1 MKMLFTLLCF
11 VLAFTFANANLTEFK
26 FNQFSNF
33 KYQNKNV
40 SIQHKAYTIDSEILK
55 NMAGKNEFIITQF
68 PVNQFENA
76 NLIVRKVRNIF
87 DNNSK
92 FYRGNELVSAPDLQ
106 TYQGFVEGKQNSKVL
121 ITIVNGLMFTIVE
134 DKTETAYFFPSV
146 SNNSEYVLNYS
157 SDINVPGFT
166 NENDTQDDYKFLM
179 ELKNRISKN
188 EKVLSNDLLE
198 LELAYEADTEVFK
211 STGRNL
217 EKAQSYIITILTQVS
232 RLYEQFIDVRIKL
245 TWLKIWTESPSDPY
259 NSQGD
264 WTTILDKV
272 KTYWE
277 ENYQDVQ
284 RDVYHVST
292 SISYGGGGYGYF
304 NALCGN
310 KSFGMA
316 LTSLQGANNLPTFN
330 FSYDVYIVAHELGHN
345 FNAQHTH
352 SCFWNNIPLDTCVV
366 DKTCLPAGQQALP
379 NLGSIMSYCVGTNNQ
394 AGLGYQVRMIFR
406 PENIA
411 IMRAVAEQAECLS
424 KVEDAH
430 LLLLSPA
437 GQEVFTDIDTLHIRW
452 KAYNSTGI
460 DINYSTNAG
469 QSWELL
475 EQNVNPEITDYI
487 WKIPQICSIKMLIR
501 INDSKNPALAD
512 TSLLNFSIIMD
523 DAEKMVAYYPLDGNG
538 NDEQICHLYNA
549 ISVNNVQYNKD
560 RFTHDNKALELNGAN
575 YLKADGFNTSFDE
588 LTVTFW
594 VNPANLTGNQHLVGT
609 NWAEAWSFS
618 AYYWGQLGLSF
629 YVDGK
634 GSPEQIWGGVLE
646 INKWSYIA
654 FTFDGKNVRIYVDG
668 VMKAEKVWDNPVT
681 LNKFAN
687 TPLYIGARKD
697 NDFFSGKLD
706 EVKIF
711 KRALSLDEIMAR
723 VDVEDFDGKYN
734 MMFATS
740 PNPAK
745 KNLNLYFLSEQ
756 NESISFEI
764 FNLLG
769 ESIKKTNEKYYS
781 EGHHTEVIDISNLS
795 SGVYLCIMTSGS
807 RVEMRKI
814 VVME

>member
-1 MKMLFTLLCF
+1 MKILVTLLCF
-11 VLAFTFANANLTEFK
+11 VLAFTSANANLTEFK

-33 KYQNKNV
+33 KYQNKNA
-40 SIQHKAYTIDSEILK
+40 SIQHKAYSLDSEILK

-76 NLIVRKVRNIF
+76 NLIVRKVRNVF

-121 ITIVNGLMFTIVE
+121 ITIVNGLMFAIVE
-134 DKTETAYFFPSV
+134 CNDESAYFFPAV
-146 SNNSEYVLNYS
+146 SNNSEYVLNYA
-157 SDINVPGFT
+157 SDINVPGFI
-166 NENDTQDDYKFLM
+166 NENDTQDDYIFLM

-188 EKVLSNDLLE
+188 EKVLSKDLLE
-198 LELAYEADTEVFK
+198 LELAYEADTEIFK
-211 STGRNL
+211 ASGSNF
-217 EKAQSYIITILTQVS
+217 EKAQSYIITLLTQVS

-245 TWLKIWTESPSDPY
+245 TWLKVWTDSPADPY
-259 NSQGD
+259 NAKGD
-264 WTTILDKV
+264 WVPLRDKALI
-272 KTYWE
+272 YWSD
-277 ENYQDVQ
+277 NYSDVP
-284 RDVYHVST
+284 RDIYHVST
-292 SISYGGGGYGYF
+292 SIGYGGGGFGYLD
-304 NALCGN
+304 ALCGN
-310 KSFGMA
+310 KYYGMA
-316 LTSLQGANNLPTFN
+316 VTSLQGANGLPTFN

-366 DKTCLPAGQQALP
+366 DNACLSQGTQAKP
-379 NLGSIMSYCVGTNNQ
+379 NPGSIMSYCGGTNNQ

-411 IMRAVAEQAECLS
+411 IMRAVAEQVECLS

-469 QSWELL
+469 QTWELL

-487 WKIPQICSIKMLIR
+487 WKIPQICSNKMLIS
-501 INDSKNPALAD
+501 INDSQNSALAD
-512 TSLLNFSIIMD
+512 TSLLTFTISIED
-523 DAEKMVAYYPLDGNG
+523 PEKLVAYYPLDGNG

-549 ISVNNVQYNKD
+549 NAFNNVQYTQD
-560 RFTHDNKALELNGAN
+560 RFTHDNKAIQFSGAN
-575 YLKADGFNTSFDE
+575 YLQADGFNSSFDE
-588 LTVTFW
+588 LTITFW
-594 VNPANLTGNQHLVGT
+594 LNVSNLSGSQHLVGT
-609 NWAEAWSFS
+609 NWGEGWSFS
-618 AYYWGQLGLSF
+618 TYYWGQLGFSL

-634 GSPEQIWGGVLE
+634 GAPDQIWGGSLDA
-646 INKWSYIA
+646 NKWYYAA
-654 FTFDGKNVRIYVDG
+654 FTFDGKKAKIYVDG
-668 VMKAEKVWDNPVT
+668 AMRAEKVWDNPVT

-711 KRALSLDEIMAR
+711 KKALSLEEIMSM
-723 VDVEDFDGKYN
+723 VDVNDFEGSYST
-734 MMFATS
+734 FTIF
-740 PNPAK
+740 PNPAN
-745 KNLNLYFLSEQ
+745 KNLNLYFSAEQ
-756 NESISFEI
+756 SESISFEI
-764 FNLLG
+764 QNLLG
-769 ESIKKTNEKYYS
+769 ESIKKISGKYYS
-781 EGHHTEVIDISNLS
+781 EGHHLEIIDISDLS
-795 SGVYLCIMTSGS
+795 AGIYFCTMKAGS
-807 RVEMRKI
+807 RIETKKI
-814 VVME
+814 VIME